1 MSTITTKDGTEICY
15 EDGGE
20 GPNLAATP
28 VKAKA
33 AGAEV
38 LWGPYCSVAIDTA
51 LLEFPGGYVAEVHQ
65 AE

>member
-20 GPNLAATP
+20 DSNLAGTLA
-28 VKAKA
+28 KAKA

-38 LWGPYCSVAIDTA
+38 LWGPYCSVAIDVAT
-51 LLEFPGGYVAEVHQ
+51 LEFPGGYVAEVHQ